1 MAVLAQGIQPHIPPA
16 LRRFQRTAP
25 RFIRSF
31 RVGPRM
37 KQVAIF
43 LPNWV
48 GDAVMATPTL
58 RALRNFYGRNVRMVG
73 IGKPAVAGVL
83 EGTTWLNEIWTF
95 KARSRGPL
103 PNRRAMVQRLRREK
117 VDTAILLPN
126 SFTSAAMA
134 WLAGAR
140 HRIGYA
146 RDGRSTLLTQRLY
159 APRNGRKWLPVPA
172 IDYYLRL
179 ADSIGAITLDRHME
193 LVLTS
198 QDRTLQQE
206 LFTKWNWTNSKPT
219 VVINNGGAYGGAKL
233 WPIEH
238 VRDLAKGLSENPHV
252 QVLLHCG
259 PDEREAANSIE
270 AELANPHVR
279 SMGHETNLPL
289 GLTKAVLARA
299 AVVISTDSGPRHIAI
314 AFNRPVVSLF
324 GPTEPAWTTT
334 YNVRESYLEEKL
346 PCRAC
351 WKRTCPLGHH
361 RCMTD
366 LKVERVLRE
375 TLLRLAESQA
385 AEASLGHGQP
395 SESSESHPKAA

>member
-1 MAVLAQGIQPHIPPA
+1 
-16 LRRFQRTAP
+16 
-25 RFIRSF
+25 
-31 RVGPRM
+31 M

-73 IGKPAVAGVL
+73 LGKPAVAGVL
-83 EGTTWLNEIWTF
+83 EGTNWLNEIWAF
-95 KARSRGPL
+95 KARSRGTL
-103 PNRRAMVQRLRREK
+103 PNRRTMIQRLRREK
-117 VDTAILLPN
+117 IDTAILLPN

-134 WLAGAR
+134 WLSGAR

-146 RDGRSTLLTQRLY
+146 RDGRSILLTQRLY
-159 APRNGRKWLPVPA
+159 APRSGRKWLPISAV
-172 IDYYLRL
+172 DYYLGL
-179 ADSIGAITLDRHME
+179 ANSIGAITLDRHME
-193 LVLTS
+193 LALTS
-198 QDRTLQQE
+198 QDRALQQD
-206 LFTKWNWTNSKPT
+206 LYAKWNWTTAQPT

-233 WPIEH
+233 WPTEY
-238 VRDLAKGLSENPHV
+238 VSQLSKNLCLQNPEI

-259 PDEREAANSIE
+259 PDEREAANTIE
-270 AELANPHVR
+270 TELSHPRIR
-279 SMGHETNLPL
+279 SLGNETSLPL
-289 GLTKAVLARA
+289 GLSKAVLAKA
-299 AVVISTDSGPRHIAI
+299 SVVISTDSGPRHMAI

-334 YNVRESYLEEKL
+334 YNVRESYLEEKI

-375 TLLRLAESQA
+375 TMLRLAESQA
-385 AEASLGHGQP
+385 AENPIAASFEQGKQDQSGKSRIQ
-395 SESSESHPKAA
+395 AA

>member
-1 MAVLAQGIQPHIPPA
+1 
-16 LRRFQRTAP
+16 
-25 RFIRSF
+25 
-31 RVGPRM
+31 M

-73 IGKPAVAGVL
+73 LGKPAVVGVL
-83 EGTTWLNEIWTF
+83 EGTNWLNEIWAF
-95 KARSRGPL
+95 KPRSRGSL
-103 PNRRAMVQRLRREK
+103 PNRRTMVQRLRREK
-117 VDTAILLPN
+117 IDTAILLPN

-134 WLAGAR
+134 WLTGAR

-146 RDGRSTLLTQRLY
+146 RDGRSLLLTQRLY
-159 APRNGRKWLPVPA
+159 APRSGRKWLPVSA
-172 IDYYLRL
+172 VDYYLGL
-179 ADSIGAITLDRHME
+179 ANSIGAITLDRHME
-193 LVLTS
+193 LALTS
-198 QDRTLQQE
+198 QDRALQQD
-206 LFTKWNWTNSKPT
+206 LYAKWNWTNARPT

-233 WPIEH
+233 WPIDY
-238 VRDLAKGLSENPHV
+238 VSQLSRSLCQQNPAI

-259 PDEREAANSIE
+259 PDEREAANAIE
-270 AELANPHVR
+270 AEVADPRIR
-279 SMGHETNLPL
+279 SMGTEAALPL
-289 GLTKAVLARA
+289 GLTKAVLAKA
-299 AVVISTDSGPRHIAI
+299 SVVISTDSGPRHIAI

-351 WKRTCPLGHH
+351 WKRNCPLGHH

-375 TLLRLAESQA
+375 TLLRLAESNSGENAFSASLEQGNQNDGLKSRTQA
-385 AEASLGHGQP
+385 A
-395 SESSESHPKAA
+395 

>member
-1 MAVLAQGIQPHIPPA
+1 
-16 LRRFQRTAP
+16 
-25 RFIRSF
+25 
-31 RVGPRM
+31 M

-58 RALRNFYGRNVRMVG
+58 RALRNFYGRNVRIVG
-73 IGKPAVAGVL
+73 IGKPAVVGVL
-83 EGTTWLNEIWTF
+83 EGTSWLNETWAF

-103 PNRRAMVQRLRREK
+103 ANRRAIVQRLRREK

-146 RDGRSTLLTQRLY
+146 RDGRSTLLTQRLH
-159 APRNGRKWLPVPA
+159 APRSGRKWLPIPA

-193 LVLTS
+193 LALTS
-198 QDRTLQQE
+198 QDRGLLQD
-206 LFTKWNWTNSKPT
+206 LYAKWDWTDSHPT

-233 WPIEH
+233 WPTEH
-238 VRDLAKGLSENPHV
+238 VRDLAKELSGNPQL

-259 PDEREAANSIE
+259 PDEREAANAIE
-270 AELANPHVR
+270 TELANPRVR
-279 SMGHETNLPL
+279 SMGNESALPL
-289 GLTKAVLARA
+289 GLTKAVLAKA
-299 AVVISTDSGPRHIAI
+299 SVVISTDSGPRHIAV

-334 YNVRESYLEEKL
+334 YNVRESHLEEKL

-366 LKVERVLRE
+366 LKVEKVLRE
-375 TLLRLAESQA
+375 TWMRLAESQA
-385 AEASLGHGQP
+385 AATSQGDAQP
-395 SESSESHPKAA
+395 NENGESHKKAA